1 MADATKTES
10 RSLRAQ
16 QAELTR
22 ELILRAL
29 VERLEQDDLAEI
41 TVPEIAAAAG
51 VSLRTVYR
59 YFPTREQ
66 LLEAGAD
73 WIGEMLGRPTP
84 TTVEEL
90 LEVAETTKRFKDHPR
105 LFRALGATEAGREF
119 RSVRRVRWTEAVA
132 AVVRDVTDNLPG
144 DEQRRAAAVIG
155 YVNSLRGWLALHDD
169 FGLEADETGIAL
181 EWAVRTLVDDLR
193 RRNEAAGA
201 GSKTTGEETNS
212 RGSR

>member
-1 MADATKTES
+1 VTDGTKTES

-29 VERLEQDDLAEI
+29 VERLEQDELAEI
-41 TVPEIAAAAG
+41 TVPDIAAAAG

-73 WIGEMLGRPTP
+73 WIGEILGRPAP
-84 TTVEEL
+84 RTVDEL
-90 LEVAETTKRFKDHPR
+90 LEVAETTRHFKDHPR

-119 RSVRRVRWTEAVA
+119 RSVRRARWTEAIA
-132 AVVRDVTDNLPG
+132 TVVREVTDNLPE

-155 YVNSLRGWLALHDD
+155 YINSLRGWLALHEE
-169 FGLEADETGIAL
+169 FGLESDETGIAL

-193 RRNEAAGA
+193 RRNEAAGVASMTA
-201 GSKTTGEETNS
+201 GDRTDS